1 MALLSLKTPWMQKIG
16 GVIRQIFPETVA
28 EQVKMAD
35 GTTVEARI
43 TNLTNAVA
51 QQTVSYVVPTIT
63 DRDALA
69 TNANITLHVGDMV
82 WVKDASAD
90 ATVTS
95 GAAKYILASFTEE
108 GATKTPVWDKY
119 AEAESMDLV
128 IDWSMI
134 QNKPTNSVANIDAA
148 VTATVGLADHTLTVD
163 DTTGNL
169 KLDNQD
175 VGRVYAASVSMSP
188 EDEGFDAAV
197 AALNLPEGAILTTT
211 AAADTATEP
220 SQQTG
225 D

>member
-51 QQTVSYVVPTIT
+51 QQTVSYVVANIAA
-63 DRDALA
+63 RDAMA
-69 TNANITLHVGDMV
+69 SDTNITLHVGDMV
-82 WVKDASAD
+82 WVKDATAD
-90 ATVTS
+90 NTVTL
-95 GAAKYILASFTEE
+95 GAAKYILASFNEVE
-108 GATKTPVWDKY
+108 GVQTPVWDKY
-119 AEAESMDLV
+119 AEAESMDVV

-134 QNKPTNSVANIDAA
+134 QNKPTNTVANIDAA
-148 VTATVGLADHTLTVD
+148 VTATVGLANHTLTVD
-163 DTTGNL
+163 GTTGNL

-175 VGRVYAASVSMSP
+175 VGRVYAASVSLAP
-188 EDEGFDAAV
+188 EDAGFEAAV
-197 AALNLPEGAILTTT
+197 AALNLPEGAILTST
-211 AAADTATEP
+211 AADTA
-220 SQQTG
+220 QQSG